1 MQDDWEGGKISNAQ
15 LESVAYAM
23 QRFKADPLPGGSKPG
38 FFLGDGA
45 GAKAVT
51 VQAVWHRSLQVLALF
66 CSTTQFGKSSAR
78 SQTPASCLPAA
89 ARMCKLVYAIAIAM
103 SMWPSEAAHLYR
115 QPCFQCV

>member
-23 QRFKADPLPGGSKPG
+23 QRFKADPLPDGSKPG

-51 VQAVWHRSLQVLALF
+51 VQAVWHRSPQVLALF
-66 CSTTQFGKSSAR
+66 CSATQLGKIIGTVTNASELLAGHSTHVQAR
-78 SQTPASCLPAA
+78 GRHRHVRVA
-89 ARMCKLVYAIAIAM
+89 
-103 SMWPSEAAHLYR
+103 E
-115 QPCFQCV
+115 